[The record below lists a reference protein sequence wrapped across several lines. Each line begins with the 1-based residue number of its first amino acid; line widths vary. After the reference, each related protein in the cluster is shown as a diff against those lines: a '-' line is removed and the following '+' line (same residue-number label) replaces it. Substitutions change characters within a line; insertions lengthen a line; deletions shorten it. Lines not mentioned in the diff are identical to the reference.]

1 MSTILMAIA
10 AAVLGGL
17 IFTVVGI
24 IPGTDETATMVPLT
38 IILILAGVP
47 VGVLFAWEIG
57 IIVAMQVSHTIPT
70 AMSALPGST
79 MAVPMVLNCSIAKRL
94 GIPHIAMRK
103 MAAGSIVGTI
113 SASGHRCGAD
123 PVPLGRND
131 LCTLRTDLYPL
142 RSADRLHVLC
152 KMGRD
157 DRDCSLRYF
166 HPGPTTHRNRRTRL
180 HCIYLYFHGYHH
192 WPHDL

>member
-70 AMSALPGST
+70 GQYDGS
-79 MAVPMVLNCSIAKRL
+79 PH
-94 GIPHIAMRK
+94 GIELLDRK
-103 MAAGSIVGTI
+103 TAWYPSYCHAQNGCWFYCGHYLC

-131 LCTLRTDLYPL
+131 LCALRTDLYPL